1 MAVKTKRFDPADYLD
16 SDEALAEY
24 VTTALETG
32 DPAFI
37 ADSLGVVARA
47 KGMAKVARQ
56 AGLGR
61 ESLYKAL
68 RAGGNPGF
76 ATVVRVMEALGL
88 RLTAAAARSSAGRR
102 RKRAAR
108 DR

>member
-1 MAVKTKRFDPADYLD
+1 MAVKTKRFDPTDYLTT
-16 SDEALAEY
+16 DEALAEY
-24 VTTALETG
+24 INAALETG

-37 ADSLGVVARA
+37 ADSLGIVARA

-68 RAGGNPGF
+68 CAGGNPEF
-76 ATVVRVMEALGL
+76 ATVLKVMEALGL
-88 RLTAAAARSSAGRR
+88 RLTAAAGRSSGARR
-102 RKRAAR
+102 RKRAA
-108 DR
+108 

>member
-1 MAVKTKRFDPADYLD
+1 MAVKTKRFDPTDYLTT
-16 SDEALAEY
+16 DEALAEY
-24 VTTALETG
+24 INAALETG

-37 ADSLGVVARA
+37 ADSLGIVARA

-68 RAGGNPGF
+68 CAEGNPEF
-76 ATVVRVMEALGL
+76 ATVLKVVEALGL
-88 RLTAAAARSSAGRR
+88 RLTAAAGHSTATRR
-102 RKRAAR
+102 RKRAA
-108 DR
+108 

>member
-1 MAVKTKRFDPADYLD
+1 MLAVRTKRFDPADYLAT
-16 SDEALAEY
+16 DEALAEY
-24 VTTALETG
+24 INAALETG

-68 RAGGNPGF
+68 SPGGNPEF
-76 ATVVRVMEALGL
+76 ATVLKVVEALGL
-88 RLTAAAARSSAGRR
+88 RLTAAAGRSNAARR
-102 RKRAAR
+102 RKRAA
-108 DR
+108 

>member
-1 MAVKTKRFDPADYLD
+1 MAVRTKRFDPANYLTT
-16 SDEALAEY
+16 DEALAEY
-24 VTTALETG
+24 INAALETG

-37 ADSLGVVARA
+37 ADSLGIVARA

-68 RAGGNPGF
+68 RPEGNPGF
-76 ATVVRVMEALGL
+76 ATVLKVVEALGL
-88 RLTAAAARSSAGRR
+88 RLTAAAGRSVASRR
-102 RKRAAR
+102 RKRVA
-108 DR
+108 

>member
-1 MAVKTKRFDPADYLD
+1 MAVRTKPFDPADYLT

-24 VTTALETG
+24 ISAALETG

-37 ADSLGVVARA
+37 ADSLGIVARA

-68 RAGGNPGF
+68 CADGNPEL
-76 ATVVRVMEALGL
+76 ATVLKVVEALGL
-88 RLTAAAARSSAGRR
+88 RLTATTGRTSPIRR
-102 RKRAAR
+102 RKRAA
-108 DR
+108 

>member
-1 MAVKTKRFDPADYLD
+1 MAVRTKRFDPADYLTT
-16 SDEALAEY
+16 DEALAEY
-24 VTTALETG
+24 VSAALETG

-37 ADSLGVVARA
+37 ADSLGIVARA

-68 RAGGNPGF
+68 SPGGNPEF
-76 ATVVRVMEALGL
+76 ATVLKVVEALGL
-88 RLTAAAARSSAGRR
+88 RLTAAAGRSVAGRR
-102 RKRAAR
+102 RKRAA
-108 DR
+108 

>member
-1 MAVKTKRFDPADYLD
+1 MAVRTKRFDPIDYLRTN
-16 SDEALAEY
+16 EALAEY
-24 VTTALETG
+24 VSAALETG

-37 ADSLGVVARA
+37 ADSLGIVARA

-68 RAGGNPGF
+68 SAEGHPEF
-76 ATVVRVMEALGL
+76 ATVLKVMQALGL
-88 RLTAAAARSSAGRR
+88 RLTASAGHPDAGRR
-102 RKRAAR
+102 RKRAA
-108 DR
+108 